1 MVNPEIFAHDPADR
15 HHEVVDARDDSDV
28 VFTRRGAAV
37 TLVAGLI
44 AFATRSDA
52 LASRSTN
59 APIYSVGLFSEVAR
73 ARIPSSANAVKTSGF
88 DAPGL
93 GAAIYLRDP
102 VVDRDYVAK
111 HPRSAFIVAEGQG
124 FRLQVAGTI
133 NPETLGLRLG
143 LGRGHAAGNQEAIAE
158 ALGLSRS
165 VKLPAGDIDFQTDDS
180 FILPSLDGME
190 IAGQGWITRIVTR
203 NTAFLIP
210 TLSRLTIRDLWIEQV
225 ITANAAIQ
233 SSHASLQDIRLLRLK
248 ITMRDQSN
256 CRNNCISLI
265 MDNSPVGANGVTG
278 LRGLLVEDCWLA
290 PGRMG
295 IEIQNHRIG
304 DDKHK
309 LYGYRDVTMRGCTVW
324 KAPAYAGMGISLS
337 GWGTE
342 CSISKNRFVSCHGPN
357 VEIIGS
363 DRTTVADNIFESAIG
378 APITASNF
386 RIVSGC
392 RILRNRT
399 AGSAPRIVLVLQ
411 AVEGAEVAYNAM
423 STTGVAIIKGRN
435 VHIHDNVF
443 TGEGTGAL
451 MQLDNARGVIV
462 EKNTFLSK
470 GSIAAPQAMIIAFND
485 TRDCIVRFNRM
496 ERSGYDVRRQEFW
509 FVQAPPARGSVA
521 YGNEHISGAQRFLE
535 PRPTSALR

>member
-1 MVNPEIFAHDPADR
+1 MANINLFTHDPVDR
-15 HHEVVDARDDSDV
+15 YHKIVDVCDDGDV
-28 VFTRRGAAV
+28 SLARRGAVVA
-37 TLVAGLI
+37 LVAGLI

-52 LASRSTN
+52 LESRSLS
-59 APIYSVGLFSEVAR
+59 APIYPVGLFSELTG
-73 ARIPSSANAVKTSGF
+73 ARIPLSANTVKTSGF
-88 DAPGL
+88 DAAGL

-111 HPRSAFIVAEGQG
+111 HPRSAFIAVGGQG
-124 FRLQVAGTI
+124 FRLQVAGAI
-133 NPETLGLRLG
+133 NPEMLGLRLG

-158 ALGLSRS
+158 ALRLSRS
-165 VKLPAGDIDFQTDDS
+165 VELPSGNIDFQTDDS

-190 IAGQGWITRIVTR
+190 IAGQGWTTRIVTR
-203 NTAFLIP
+203 NSAFLIP
-210 TLSRLTIRDLWIEQV
+210 TLSRLTIRDLWVEQV
-225 ITANAAIQ
+225 ITSNATIQ
-233 SSHASLQDIRLLRLK
+233 SYHASLQDIRLIRLK
-248 ITMRDQSN
+248 ITMRDQAN
-256 CRNNCISLI
+256 CRNNCIALV
-265 MDNSPVGANGVTG
+265 MDNSPIDAKGVGG

-295 IEIQNHRIG
+295 IEVQNHRIG

-309 LYGYRDVTMRGCTVW
+309 LYGYRDVMVRGCTVW

-337 GWGTE
+337 GWGTD
-342 CSISKNRFVSCHGPN
+342 CSISKNRFVACHGPN

-363 DRTTVADNIFESAIG
+363 DRTTVSDNIFESAIG

-399 AGSAPRIVLVLQ
+399 VGSAPRIVLVLQ
-411 AVEGAEVAYNAM
+411 AVEGAEVAYNAL

-470 GSIAAPQAMIIAFND
+470 GSIPAPQAMIIAFND

-521 YGNEHISGAQRFLE
+521 YGNEHISGVQRFLE
-535 PRPTSALR
+535 PKSISALR